1 MKKFARDLNSEM
13 HELLNGES
21 DIDFLH
27 CNVHFLL
34 SRSQSCETVL
44 KTFERTMEV
53 KLGRDNHIKFLRFIS
68 VSESATC
75 RLIRT
80 ACAVLGPKGDQ
91 KNGCRIEWLAF
102 CEEQEVPSKLPSSR
116 SNRFNCI
123 FEADARL
130 VQYLGTVRLFL
141 GEHILT
147 HDNLLIDSVRKD
159 AAYDNLMTLVTVLAA
174 LYVLFTEPFWR
185 LIQSKTSLAGFS
197 DHVQKLNRSLINLTA
212 DAPILISQI
221 STSASAKPSP
231 WIYI

>member
-1 MKKFARDLNSEM
+1 MP
-13 HELLNGES
+13 
-21 DIDFLH
+21 LH
-27 CNVHFLL
+27 PHGLC
-34 SRSQSCETVL
+34 SAWSQ
-44 KTFERTMEV
+44 
-53 KLGRDNHIKFLRFIS
+53 GRQK
-68 VSESATC
+68 
-75 RLIRT
+75 
-80 ACAVLGPKGDQ
+80 

-123 FEADARL
+123 FEAAARL
-130 VQYLGTVRLFL
+130 VQYLWTVRLFL

-159 AAYDNLMTLVTVLAA
+159 AAYDNLMTLVTFLAA
-174 LYVLFTEPFWR
+174 LYVLFTGPFWR